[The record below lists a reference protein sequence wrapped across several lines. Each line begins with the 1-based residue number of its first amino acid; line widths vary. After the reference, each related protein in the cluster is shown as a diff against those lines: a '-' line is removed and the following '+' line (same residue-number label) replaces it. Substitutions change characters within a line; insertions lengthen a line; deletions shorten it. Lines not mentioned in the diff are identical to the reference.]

1 MRVHRQEPRKT
12 RRQIGQRIGRL
23 RHARR
28 PASTAAQ
35 RADFKQKILENP
47 RNFIAQPTLNLSRHP
62 SYIDGHFEGRHVD
75 LRPYILCG
83 EKISIVPGGLTR
95 VALRKGSLVVNSSQ
109 GGGSKDTWVQLLL
122 EEDEMLS
129 RVADSLYWMSRY
141 IERAEHTTR
150 LLDVNLNLML
160 DESAASADRRWQRML
175 QALGNPKSVVQSNDP
190 YDLTRQLIFDTGNKA
205 SILSCIISA
214 RENSRHVRE
223 QISTEQWHRINRLF
237 LQVTRPELQ
246 LAAPNSEQPTE
257 FLQQVMEGV
266 HQFQGVT
273 DSTMSHGE
281 GWQFI
286 QVSRYIER
294 ATATALLLE
303 AYHDDLWS
311 QPEQI
316 PEGNEYLFMMGLL
329 RSATA
334 FEAYCKVYTA
344 DLTPRPHPRVS
355 PARPG
360 VSPLPALCHQQPA
373 ACAGIHRQ

>member
-1 MRVHRQEPRKT
+1 
-12 RRQIGQRIGRL
+12 
-23 RHARR
+23 
-28 PASTAAQ
+28 
-35 RADFKQKILENP
+35 
-47 RNFIAQPTLNLSRHP
+47 
-62 SYIDGHFEGRHVD
+62 
-75 LRPYILCG
+75 
-83 EKISIVPGGLTR
+83 
-95 VALRKGSLVVNSSQ
+95 
-109 GGGSKDTWVQLLL
+109 
-122 EEDEMLS
+122 MLS

-160 DESAASADRRWQRML
+160 DESATSADRRWQRML
-175 QALGNPKSVVQSNDP
+175 HALGNPKSVVWAGDP
-190 YDLTRQLIFDTGNKA
+190 YVLTRSLIFDTGNKA

-214 RENSRHVRE
+214 RENSRQVRE
-223 QISTEQWHRINRLF
+223 QISTEQWHRINSLF

-246 LAAPNSEQPTE
+246 LAAPAGAEQPTE

-286 QVSRYIER
+286 QVGRYIER

-303 AYHDDLWS
+303 AYHADLWS
-311 QPEQI
+311 QPERI
-316 PEGNEYLFMMGLL
+316 PEGNEYMEWMGLL

-344 DLTPRPHPRVS
+344 DLTPERILEFLLLDAEFPHSLRFAIDNLQHALES
-355 PARPG
+355 IEGESGRSRAE
-360 VSPLPALCHQQPA
+360 PLRRLSGRLQAMLSYSSVDEILTGDVVTYLRGIQIECRAIHEAIYNLYIDYSVQAAL
-373 ACAGIHRQ
+373 AG